1 MNRTNTLQRYIS
13 YVASVSGARVAGLLL
28 ISLTFPFL
36 VRRLGVEMYGL
47 WSYVVAVCTFL
58 DVIADPGIMTH
69 VTQQVAARRE
79 EGFQLFSDALFLRL
93 LSSSVAM
100 AVLLVI
106 ASFEP
111 RTDLRHLLRF
121 YGIGILF
128 ANLLSADHILTAL
141 EMFHARSMLAVMQQ
155 TVYALGIFAFVHSPR
170 NIVWV
175 PLSILASSAISGVAG
190 WMLLSRRGFTL
201 ATRLRPQQ
209 WKGILVPSA
218 HYASSTL
225 MSNLYHR
232 SGHLLVRWFLGDFA
246 LGLYAAA
253 VRLVDLLRG
262 FVIIVLQVLMPRM
275 ALSAKSTTELRRLA
289 RIALAVTAVVSIPL
303 AVGLMSTAHLIVPWV
318 LGAKYLADVHLI
330 RWMALYLITAPAASL
345 FAGTIL
351 FSMGRH
357 RSYLAATASGA
368 VAGVLLYLA
377 LIPAFGLIG
386 AGLAFVLAE
395 VVVAGTGYALLPREL
410 RDSWKNPLV
419 AVSLAAA
426 LLMFVVIRVVN
437 AQTTHVPTVVLVGV
451 ATYVLS
457 CGWFIRK
464 RLVGQLAGSR

>member
-1 MNRTNTLQRYIS
+1 
-13 YVASVSGARVAGLLL
+13 
-28 ISLTFPFL
+28 
-36 VRRLGVEMYGL
+36 
-47 WSYVVAVCTFL
+47 
-58 DVIADPGIMTH
+58 

-79 EGFQLFSDALFLRL
+79 GGFQLFSDALFLRL
-93 LSSSVAM
+93 LSSSVAL

-106 ASFEP
+106 ASFES
-111 RTDLRHLLRF
+111 RADMRHLVRF

-128 ANLLSADHILTAL
+128 VNLLSADHMLTAL
-141 EMFHARSMLAVMQQ
+141 EMFHARSLLAVTQQ
-155 TVYALGIFAFVHSPR
+155 TVYALGIFTFVRTPR
-170 NIVWV
+170 DIVWV

-190 WMLLSRRGFTL
+190 WALLSRRGFKL
-201 ATRLRPQQ
+201 AKRLQPRQ
-209 WKGILVPSA
+209 WKEIFAPSA
-218 HYASSTL
+218 HYAASTL

-275 ALSAKSTTELRRLA
+275 ALSAISPAELRRLA
-289 RIALAVTAVVSIPL
+289 RFALAVIAVVSIPL

-318 LGAKYLADVHLI
+318 LGAKYLADVNLV

-357 RSYLAATASGA
+357 RSYLTATAGGA
-368 VAGVLLYLA
+368 IAGVLLYIT
-377 LIPAFGLIG
+377 LIPAFGLTG

-395 VVVAGTGYALLPREL
+395 VAVAATGYGLLPREL
-410 RDSWKNPLV
+410 RDSWKNPLLGI
-419 AVSLAAA
+419 ALAGTV
-426 LLMFVVIRVVN
+426 LMFVAIRVVN
-437 AQTTHVPTVVLVGV
+437 AHTTQIFAVVSAGAV
-451 ATYVLS
+451 AYLLS
-457 CGWFIRK
+457 CSWFIRK
-464 RLVGQLAGSR
+464 TLVGQLFGSR